1 MRAKIIT
8 DINLVNRMIRNGW
21 TLSYVKNIGTEI
33 EFLMIKDEELSQ
45 QELEPPAK
53 TVTN

>member
-21 TLSYVKNIGTEI
+21 SLGYIKNIGTEL

-45 QELEPPAK
+45 QEIAAPAK